1 MAEKVLVAY
10 GSRYGATAEIAEKIG
25 DTLKKEGI
33 QADVLSAGKAG
44 DVSKYNAFIIGSA
57 AYIGQ
62 WRKDA
67 VNLVVNNEKAL
78 AGKPV
83 WIFSSGPTGEGD
95 PVELVQGWRY
105 PKKLAPVIERIQP
118 RDIAVF
124 HGAAYAEKLNPLF
137 KFMLNMV
144 KAPIGDF
151 RDWNMIESWAKGIAG
166 ELKPEAEQKKPDTK
180 PKKSQSKSKKKK

>member
-1 MAEKVLVAY
+1 MAENVLVAY

-25 DTLKKEGI
+25 DVIRQEGI
-33 QADVLSAGKAG
+33 AADVLPAGRAG
-44 DVSKYNAFIIGSA
+44 DISRYGAFIIGSA
-57 AYIGQ
+57 AYVGQ

-67 VNLVVNNEKAL
+67 VNLVARNEKLLSAH
-78 AGKPV
+78 PV

-105 PKKLAPVIERIQP
+105 PKKLAPVIERIKP

-137 KFMLNMV
+137 KYMLNMV
-144 KAPIGDF
+144 KAPVGDF
-151 RDWNMIESWAKGIAG
+151 RDWEMIESWAKKIAG
-166 ELKPEAEQKKPDTK
+166 ELT
-180 PKKSQSKSKKKK
+180 